1 MELLQQVFTTITT
14 TKEILIEFGKPLPN
28 WVIIS
33 ELKNYHYQEILEV
46 EVDAGEASAIA
57 LYFEMDKPLLIL
69 DDFKARKFATKL
81 SLNFTG
87 TFGILLKAK
96 DLGFIDSVKSIL
108 TEIQKTNFRFSE
120 TVLQE
125 ILKEA
130 GEV

>member
-1 MELLQQVFTTITT
+1 
-14 TKEILIEFGKPLPN
+14 
-28 WVIIS
+28 
-33 ELKNYHYQEILEV
+33 
-46 EVDAGEASAIA
+46 
-57 LYFEMDKPLLIL
+57 MDKPLLIL

-87 TFGILLKAK
+87 TFGILSKAK